1 MKFSKV
7 ASEASLK
14 TRNVRLL
21 VVSATSGTLLL
32 SLLTLGPRGY
42 AQSPSASSPAAKAAS
57 PEPPLSAPRGVT
69 VPAIHGVEL
78 KAMINGQGPFD
89 AIFDTGSLNMMTASL
104 AKRLGLQLE
113 GSGTV
118 TAGGANVAAQGVKVK
133 TVNIGALSM
142 EDQTFAVADTGVGE
156 GQDGIF
162 VGFELLQALPIRVDF
177 EKQQITF
184 YDAQGFN
191 YTGNGDAV
199 PIQFQDGFLVAKG
212 SVDGI
217 PGVFGIDTGDMYS
230 LSLYSPFVVQHDL
243 VRQYGAT
250 IQGYAGEGWGGPHHG
265 FYARANTLLLDK
277 TTISRPITVLS
288 TDSQGAEASNT
299 IAGNIGLRVLKQF
312 SVVFDYPHGKMY
324 LEKNAS
330 YGNQDIFNRAGLVLD
345 PDPDHLTIKTVIPGS
360 PAAAAGLKENDVVT
374 EIDGHPPTDDT
385 LQSAF
390 TQPVGTAL
398 HLTVS
403 SGRSSRTVSLVLKE
417 IL

>member
-104 AKRLGLQLE
+104 AKRLGLKLE

-177 EKQQITF
+177 ENSRLPFMMRKASTTRAMAMPSQSSF
-184 YDAQGFN
+184 KMGFSS
-191 YTGNGDAV
+191 
-199 PIQFQDGFLVAKG
+199 Q
-212 SVDGI
+212 
-217 PGVFGIDTGDMYS
+217 
-230 LSLYSPFVVQHDL
+230 
-243 VRQYGAT
+243 
-250 IQGYAGEGWGGPHHG
+250 
-265 FYARANTLLLDK
+265 RA
-277 TTISRPITVLS
+277 
-288 TDSQGAEASNT
+288 A
-299 IAGNIGLRVLKQF
+299 
-312 SVVFDYPHGKMY
+312 
-324 LEKNAS
+324 
-330 YGNQDIFNRAGLVLD
+330 
-345 PDPDHLTIKTVIPGS
+345 
-360 PAAAAGLKENDVVT
+360 
-374 EIDGHPPTDDT
+374 
-385 LQSAF
+385 
-390 TQPVGTAL
+390 
-398 HLTVS
+398 
-403 SGRSSRTVSLVLKE
+403 
-417 IL
+417 